1 MQKRCRDVRVV
12 LVVENLA
19 PLFDTFPEQGRQKD
33 ALHGEGP
40 AMVAEVLQEPDDL
53 PEVTAGDAVLVLQ
66 PLGEPGRVRVFELI
80 RRAVDDHLAAV
91 CLDDVRDDVDV
102 TIVRV
107 GDADAPVLACRLRS
121 ICAVVVEHI
130 PDDLV

>member
-66 PLGEPGRVRVFELI
+66 PLVN
-80 RRAVDDHLAAV
+80 
-91 CLDDVRDDVDV
+91 
-102 TIVRV
+102 RV
-107 GDADAPVLACRLRS
+107 GFVSSNSSVVRLTITSRPS
-121 ICAVVVEHI
+121 AWTTYGTMSM
-130 PDDLV
+130 